1 MRSIRIA
8 PGFNFYRLYFLL
20 RWNPIYSLNGAKRL
34 QRIEIREGTMKRAN
48 VSWVI
53 IVACLLT
60 ASCDQVFDR
69 ERGTFNFPG
78 SARSLEGT
86 WYVGGDR
93 DKRAQIVSASGGLEA
108 RNERGQSSR
117 LDISGGRVRALDWE
131 KGLQGTVRRDQIEWE
146 NGTTWTR
153 EARR

>member
-1 MRSIRIA
+1 MSINVFQRYTFPFAEILYTSFIA
-8 PGFNFYRLYFLL
+8 D
-20 RWNPIYSLNGAKRL
+20 
-34 QRIEIREGTMKRAN
+34 EEVN
-48 VSWVI
+48 VKKSNALWVI
-53 IVACLLT
+53 VFAFFLT
-60 ASCDQVFDR
+60 ASCDQIFDR

-78 SARSLEGT
+78 SARNLEGT

-93 DKRAQIVSASGGLEA
+93 DKRAEIVSASGGLEA

-131 KGLQGTVRRDQIEWE
+131 RGLEGTVRRDQIEWE

-153 EARR
+153 EARGR